1 MVNFERR
8 QVDRMAKVGGEF
20 VVLHGRMLDRHRFRL
35 EKQEKAATRA
45 RGVDAAGVKGD
56 EPTTA
61 YPDCSC
67 R

>member
-1 MVNFERR
+1 
-8 QVDRMAKVGGEF
+8 MAKVGGEF

-35 EKQEKAATRA
+35 EKQGKVATRA
-45 RGVDAAGVKGD
+45 RGVDAAGVKGGG
-56 EPTTA
+56 PTTA